1 MKAIF
6 PIIAALLLGAVSL
19 SAQEPYFCTM
29 AGHKLYYER
38 YKPDM
43 KKIIQTTTFE
53 IESVRPE
60 GEGRR
65 IEYYLTLRKGNG
77 RAMYGGRSFLSVDVN
92 PEGDVMLDVGATA
105 RAILQGLSKSAN
117 IKTEGEKTIL
127 PSHLHPGDTLPES
140 SCTLSVS
147 GIKLRIHI
155 RDRKILREET
165 ITTPA
170 GTFDCIVT
178 RERKIENGP
187 LHHLNN
193 WLDNWYARGVGY
205 VRHDIY
211 DKDMEF
217 EGSEILVRIE

>member
-1 MKAIF
+1 MKTIV
-6 PIIAALLLGAVSL
+6 PVIAALLLGAVSL

-43 KKIIQTTTFE
+43 KKILQTTTFE
-53 IESVRPE
+53 IESVKPE
-60 GEGRR
+60 GDGSR

-77 RAMYGGRSFLSVDVN
+77 RTLYGGRTFLSVDVN
-92 PEGDVMLDVGATA
+92 SEGDVLLDVAGTA
-105 RAILQGLSKSAN
+105 RAILQGLSNSARIKS
-117 IKTEGEKTIL
+117 EGENTIL
-127 PSHLHPGDTLPES
+127 PSNMHPGDTLPES
-140 SCTLSVS
+140 LCTVSVS
-147 GIKLRIHI
+147 GIKLRINI
-155 RDRKILREET
+155 RDRMVLREET

-178 RERKIENGP
+178 RERKVENGP
-187 LHHLNN
+187 LHHLDN
-193 WLDNWYARGVGY
+193 WVDNWYVRGLGY

-217 EGSEILVRIE
+217 EGSEILIRIE